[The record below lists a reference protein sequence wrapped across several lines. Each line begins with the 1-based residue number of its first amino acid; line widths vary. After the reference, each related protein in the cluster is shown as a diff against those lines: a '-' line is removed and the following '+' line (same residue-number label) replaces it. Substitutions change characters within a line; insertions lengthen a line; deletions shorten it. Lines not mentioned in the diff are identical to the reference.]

1 MRILKYEDNDFEI
14 ICQKKLY
21 IKDKHKLEYFQLES
35 KKIDTLD
42 ATLFYPYKEKL
53 SKNFIYFFL
62 TLIMVLFIYNYIN
75 VSLLQKEIGP
85 LPDTYKTVFVMASYF
100 IINLILHEL
109 SHILSLKLCG
119 KKFNKVGIKLNY
131 YIFPSFYVQMN
142 EIYMLSK
149 NEKIFVH
156 ISGILTNL
164 IFMTFIQYVNI
175 RWINDEA
182 LTRGYMYFMLDMV
195 WNIAPF
201 LNSDGYKTLI
211 TLLDMDEFTDR
222 KENSKFIKIIQ
233 LLSILMVLHTVFNW
247 ILFYL

>member
-1 MRILKYEDNDFEI
+1 MILLHD
-14 ICQKKLY
+14 
-21 IKDKHKLEYFQLES
+21 
-35 KKIDTLD
+35 
-42 ATLFYPYKEKL
+42 
-53 SKNFIYFFL
+53 
-62 TLIMVLFIYNYIN
+62 
-75 VSLLQKEIGP
+75 LL
-85 LPDTYKTVFVMASYF
+85 L
-100 IINLILHEL
+100 
-109 SHILSLKLCG
+109 
-119 KKFNKVGIKLNY
+119 
-131 YIFPSFYVQMN
+131 
-142 EIYMLSK
+142 
-149 NEKIFVH
+149 
-156 ISGILTNL
+156 SGILTNL

-233 LLSILMVLHTVFNW
+233 LLSILIVLHTVFNW

>member
-1 MRILKYEDNDFEI
+1 M
-14 ICQKKLY
+14 
-21 IKDKHKLEYFQLES
+21 
-35 KKIDTLD
+35 
-42 ATLFYPYKEKL
+42 
-53 SKNFIYFFL
+53 
-62 TLIMVLFIYNYIN
+62 
-75 VSLLQKEIGP
+75 SLLQKEIGP

-109 SHILSLKLCG
+109 SHILSLKLFG

-149 NEKIFVH
+149 NEKIFIH